1 MEIQAV
7 ATAPKPARIKS
18 DLTIRG
24 LPPTTKR
31 LEHPDERIT
40 GLYLVQQPSGARSW
54 AVRYRVAGAPK
65 KLTLGSYPAVD
76 LATARKRA
84 QAAIGDVAGGKD
96 PAAAKRAS
104 RAAAKAASEAQA
116 DRVEHVVDLFIERY
130 AKPNT
135 RDWRNTECMLKVD
148 VVRRWG
154 GKRLAQ
160 ITRAD
165 VHQMLDAIA
174 NERKKPIQANRVF
187 AQVRKLCGWAVSK
200 GIIEK
205 SPCDGV
211 AAPSQETQRDRF
223 LSDDEIRLAW
233 RAFGADGWPFGDV
246 AKLLLLTGARRDEI
260 AEGRWN
266 EVDVAARTWTIPK
279 ERSKNKREH
288 VIPLSDAAMAI
299 VAQLPRVGDNPDG
312 FMFSTTRK
320 TPISGW
326 SNVKDRLDTAIHEAA
341 QKDDPKAG
349 PLPHWTFHD
358 LRRTL
363 ATNMQKL
370 GVKLE
375 VTEAVLNHV
384 SGSRAGIVG
393 IYQRHDYADEKR
405 AALSVWADRL
415 ETIVREAR

>member
-1 MEIQAV
+1 ME
-7 ATAPKPARIKS
+7 
-18 DLTIRG
+18 RG
-24 LPPTTKR
+24 
-31 LEHPDERIT
+31 
-40 GLYLVQQPSGARSW
+40 
-54 AVRYRVAGAPK
+54 
-65 KLTLGSYPAVD
+65 
-76 LATARKRA
+76 
-84 QAAIGDVAGGKD
+84 
-96 PAAAKRAS
+96 
-104 RAAAKAASEAQA
+104 
-116 DRVEHVVDLFIERY
+116 
-130 AKPNT
+130 
-135 RDWRNTECMLKVD
+135 
-148 VVRRWG
+148 
-154 GKRLAQ
+154 
-160 ITRAD
+160 
-165 VHQMLDAIA
+165 
-174 NERKKPIQANRVF
+174 
-187 AQVRKLCGWAVSK
+187 
-200 GIIEK
+200 
-205 SPCDGV
+205 
-211 AAPSQETQRDRF
+211 
-223 LSDDEIRLAW
+223 
-233 RAFGADGWPFGDV
+233 
-246 AKLLLLTGARRDEI
+246 
-260 AEGRWN
+260 
-266 EVDVAARTWTIPK
+266 DVAARTWTIPK

-299 VAQLPRVGDNPDG
+299 VTQLPRVGDNPDG